1 MAKFELNAELR
12 DTKGTSASRRLR
24 NAGKIP
30 AIMYGAGKD
39 PVTLSLDHNAIFR
52 NLQNEAFYTSI
63 LTVNIAGKSEQA
75 VLRDMHMHPVR
86 PRIDH
91 VDLQRI
97 SATEKLHMR
106 IPLHFIGQDVA
117 PGVKLKGGIVSHL
130 MNEVDVTCLPHQLP
144 EHLVVDMSNIDLG
157 ESIHLTDI
165 PLPEGVTISSLAHGG
180 DDLAVA
186 TITLVRAAI
195 EAEQEAAAAAT
206 EAAAAAPA
214 TAAPA
219 AGDAAKKE
227 GAKKE
232 APKKEGK

>member
-1 MAKFELNAELR
+1 MAKFELNAEPR
-12 DTKGTSASRRLR
+12 DAKGTSASRRLR
-24 NAGKIP
+24 RAGRIP

-39 PVTLSLDHNAIFR
+39 PVSLSLDHNAIYR
-52 NLQNEAFYTSI
+52 NLKNESFYTSI
-63 LTVNIAGKSEQA
+63 LTINLSGKSEQA
-75 VLRDMHMHPVR
+75 VLRDMHMHPYK
-86 PRIDH
+86 PTIEH

-106 IPLHFIGQDVA
+106 VPLHFVGTDVA

-130 MNEVDVTCLPHQLP
+130 MTEVDVTCLPHQLP
-144 EHLVVDMSNIDLG
+144 EFLTIDMSAVELN

-165 PLPEGVTISSLAHGG
+165 PLPEGVAISSLVHGG

-195 EAEQEAAAAAT
+195 EAEQEAAAAT

-214 TAAPA
+214 AAAPE
-219 AGDAAKKE
+219 AAKKE
-227 GAKKE
+227 GK
-232 APKKEGK
+232 